1 VTGHISRGFRS
12 AAFLTITTIIPAGGC
27 GHRSPKPQHG
37 TTASYEELHPLIGKQ
52 VAIRGEFSLLGKFGP
67 YVLFGK
73 QQVVYLVHWGSFTWE
88 KPHSEMDGKLVAA
101 TGILSFSH
109 SPAPPNQQTQLWP
122 ELLITITS
130 RRRPF
135 NCGLLAVELIRTSWQ
150 WNA

>member
-1 VTGHISRGFRS
+1 MTGHISRGFRS

-109 SPAPPNQQTQLWP
+109 SPAAESTDPTMARAPDYYYFEEETVQLR
-122 ELLITITS
+122 LTS
-130 RRRPF
+130 R
-135 NCGLLAVELIRTSWQ
+135 
-150 WNA
+150 